1 MEADLRWMDAG
12 QAVSRDS
19 SSAIGGRKPEPE
31 ISRAQSSSIRGR
43 QRMSYQ
49 EKVCDLMAEND
60 KLVAENNRL
69 RVALDKII
77 GVSLGRAEFPAA
89 LVHRIAHDAL
99 GNVEQQQEGRPISSV
114 DHRES
119 EGQDAK

>member
-1 MEADLRWMDAG
+1 M
-12 QAVSRDS
+12 
-19 SSAIGGRKPEPE
+19 
-31 ISRAQSSSIRGR
+31 IRGR

-60 KLVAENNRL
+60 KLFAENNRL

-114 DHRES
+114 
-119 EGQDAK
+119 